1 MTHLGRIVA
10 LAVGLGAAQGAL
22 AQTTDLK
29 FTLDWVFQGPTA
41 AFLVANKKGY
51 YKDEGLNV
59 TIDKGQGSGQAVTR
73 IAGGAYDMG
82 FADINSLIEFNVKN
96 PDKAMKAVLMVYDAP
111 PFGVYTLKKNN
122 ITKPADLVGKT
133 LGAPVFDASYRLFP
147 AFAAKTGIDFD
158 KVNKKNMDPPL
169 RETMLVK
176 GEVDFIS
183 GHYFSS
189 FLDLKARGVNAAD
202 IVAMRYADFGL
213 DFYGNAVIVGPK
225 FAAEKPNAVKGFNKA
240 TIRAWKDVIANPAEA
255 VAIAKG
261 IDALIDDK
269 LELERLDLA
278 LQTNILTP
286 YVKANGMGDVDKARL
301 GRSIEQVAQAFK
313 LTSTPKADDI
323 WSDAFLPAKADRM
336 VAK

>member
-1 MTHLGRIVA
+1 MRNLGRV
-10 LAVGLGAAQGAL
+10 LAVAAGLGLAQGAV

-122 ITKPADLVGKT
+122 IAKPADLVGKT

-147 AFAAKTGIDFD
+147 AFAAKTGIDNA

-169 RETMLVK
+169 RETMLVR

-189 FLDLKARGVNAAD
+189 FLDLKARGVAASD

-240 TIRAWKDVIANPAEA
+240 TIRAWKDVLANPTEA

-278 LQTNILTP
+278 IKTNILTP

-301 GRSIEQVAQAFK
+301 GRSIEQVAQAFA
-313 LTSTPKADDI
+313 LATTPKADDI
-323 WSDAFLPAKADRM
+323 WTDAFLPPKADRM

>member
-1 MTHLGRIVA
+1 MTHLGRIIA
-10 LAVGLGAAQGAL
+10 LAAGLGFAQGAL

-41 AFLVANKKGY
+41 AFLVAQKKGY

-169 RETMLVK
+169 RETMLVR

-225 FAAEKPNAVKGFNKA
+225 FAAEKPAAVRGFNKA
-240 TIRAWKDVIANPAEA
+240 TVRAWKDVIANPAEA

-269 LELERLDLA
+269 LEMERLALA
-278 LQTNILTP
+278 LQTNILTS

-301 GRSIEQVAQAFK
+301 GRSIEQVAQTFK
-313 LTSTPKADDI
+313 LPSTPKVDDI
-323 WSDAFLPAKADRM
+323 WSDAFLPPKADRM

>member
-1 MTHLGRIVA
+1 MRNLGRV
-10 LAVGLGAAQGAL
+10 LAVAAGLGLAQGAV

-147 AFAAKTGIDFD
+147 AFAAKTGIDNA

-169 RETMLVK
+169 RETMLVR

-189 FLDLKARGVNAAD
+189 FLDLKARGVAASD

-240 TIRAWKDVIANPAEA
+240 TIRAWKDALANPTEA

-278 LQTNILTP
+278 IKTNILTP

-301 GRSIEQVAQAFK
+301 GRSIEQVAQAFA
-313 LTSTPKADDI
+313 LATTPKADDI
-323 WSDAFLPAKADRM
+323 WTDAFLPPKADRM

>member
-1 MTHLGRIVA
+1 MKILGRVLA
-10 LAVGLGAAQGAL
+10 LAAGLGLAQGAS

-111 PFGVYTLKKNN
+111 PFGVYSLKKNN
-122 ITKPADLVGKT
+122 ISKPADLVGKT

-147 AFAAKTGIDFD
+147 AFAAKTGIDNA

-169 RETMLVK
+169 RETMLVR

-189 FLDLKARGVNAAD
+189 FLDLKARGAAAED
-202 IVAMRYADFGL
+202 IVPMLYADFGL
-213 DFYGNAVIVGPK
+213 DFYGNAVIVGSK

-261 IDALIDDK
+261 VDSLIDDK
-269 LELERLDLA
+269 LELERLNLA
-278 LQTNILTP
+278 LTRNVLTP

-301 GRSIEQVAQAFK
+301 GRSIEQVAQAFA
-313 LTSTPKADDI
+313 LATTPKADDI
-323 WSDAFLPAKADRM
+323 WTDAFLPPKADRM